1 MSERAPLI
9 VFSDDWGRHPSSCQ
23 HLISKLLPH
32 RSVTW
37 VNTIGTRP
45 PGLNWNTLTRG
56 MGKLKQ
62 WLKRPL
68 PPTPSPQKGGGAE
81 PNTEVAAP
89 SSFLIPSLL
98 RGGVGEGLLAPLVL
112 NPKMWPS
119 FRSRVVRGLN
129 RRLLTRELKP
139 VADAM
144 RVPPVIVTTLPLL
157 ADLVGRVRAAR
168 WVYYCVDDFSVWPG
182 LDGYTLQS
190 MEAELAPK
198 VDVAI
203 AVSETLQTH
212 LAKLGK
218 PSHLLTHGVDLDFW
232 RTPVLRDTPVSLR
245 ELDAMPKPLIVYWG
259 VIDRRTDL
267 AFVRALSAAM
277 TDGTILFAGPQDTPD
292 RELLRLPRVRTLPPV
307 PFANLPA
314 LAIRASVL
322 IAPYA
327 DLPVTRAMQPLKLK
341 EYIATSKP
349 VVVRHL
355 PATAEWAD
363 CVDVVET
370 PEAFAQAVL
379 GRLREGIPEAQRQA
393 RVRLESEGW
402 SAKAEQFAKWVDGI
416 C

>member
-1 MSERAPLI
+1 M
-9 VFSDDWGRHPSSCQ
+9 
-23 HLISKLLPH
+23 
-32 RSVTW
+32 
-37 VNTIGTRP
+37 
-45 PGLNWNTLTRG
+45 
-56 MGKLKQ
+56 
-62 WLKRPL
+62 
-68 PPTPSPQKGGGAE
+68 
-81 PNTEVAAP
+81 
-89 SSFLIPSLL
+89 
-98 RGGVGEGLLAPLVL
+98 LAPLVL